1 MEGLHLIDPGIP
13 DHRWHS
19 VLVFNYGRS
28 GAWIY
33 QLRGRESI
41 QRSRSRDRLAYLP
54 ARDCARDVFRLY
66 PKPNGLAQI
75 QASSGSGPS
84 ESEGAVAGLTAPRR
98 NARIRQP
105 IASQK

>member
-54 ARDCARDVFRLY
+54 ARHCARDVFRFCA
-66 PKPNGLAQI
+66 KSNGLAN
-75 QASSGSGPS
+75 
-84 ESEGAVAGLTAPRR
+84 ERLTR
-98 NARIRQP
+98 NCQP
-105 IASQK
+105 ELFRLPPAQVRATMTVPCPF